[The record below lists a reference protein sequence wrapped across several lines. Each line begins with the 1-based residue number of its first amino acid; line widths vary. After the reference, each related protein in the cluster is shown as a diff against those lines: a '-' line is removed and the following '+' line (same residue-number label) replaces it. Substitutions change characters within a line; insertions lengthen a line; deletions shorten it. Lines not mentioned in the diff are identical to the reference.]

1 MSKELHDR
9 VSDIWNG
16 YIQKSFHQAAEKL
29 VKDSLGIKVPPE
41 AHTRIRNYSGEAVL
55 TIPEEDRVCTW
66 NEEIQPVKV
75 LADLIYVSYY
85 GDCGNRTPKYLYN
98 HKVETILRNAT
109 YCMFCGKKVK
119 WKD

>member
-1 MSKELHDR
+1 MTAYL
-9 VSDIWNG
+9 IFGNG

-55 TIPEEDRVCTW
+55 TIPEEDQVCEW
-66 NEEIQPVKV
+66 REDIEPAKEVIGM
-75 LADLIYVSYY
+75 ISVSYQAS
-85 GDCGNRTPKYLYN
+85 CGNGTLRSLYDY
-98 HKVETILRNAT
+98 KIEAILKKAT
-109 YCMFCGKKVK
+109 FCMCCGKKVK